1 MMSALAEIVAPV
13 TEDDFFEHYFTRQ
26 HLLVTDRRGDR
37 FEPLFSMAD
46 FNENLG
52 WHGRPHPNEIRL
64 ARPGNIYHADFGAPA
79 HADRLAD
86 RFREGYTININNV
99 DERHPRVRAMVHAL
113 VRAFGAG
120 VTAAVYLSPPRERAF
135 PLHFDTHEVFIL
147 QISGMKHWRL
157 FSNTIEYPTNTV
169 STRTVKPEDVGPPLF
184 DGTLEPGDFLY
195 VPRGMV
201 HEAMTETSQSLHM
214 TVGVH
219 LPTRLELLIEILA
232 AEAERNPEL
241 RRGLPRGALV
251 SNNIDFGELE
261 VMVRQA
267 LAPPRGPI
275 ALERM
280 LVRLFEAQVP
290 VGGDRFFD
298 NPPAL
303 TEDSWLTR
311 RLGIWPHVITDGLRV
326 TLLFQGGRVDA
337 AFSARAALEM
347 AAETERFQV
356 SELPIASPE
365 GRLAL
370 AERLVFAG
378 AFSVG

>member
-1 MMSALAEIVAPV
+1 MSALAEIVAPV
-13 TEDDFFEHYFTRQ
+13 SEDEFFEHYFTRQ

-37 FEPLFSMAD
+37 FARLFSLAD

-52 WHGRPHPNEIRL
+52 WHGRPHANEIRL
-64 ARPGNIYHADFGAPA
+64 ARPGSIYHADFNAPA
-79 HADRLAD
+79 HADQLAD
-86 RFREGYTININNV
+86 RFRAGYTININNV
-99 DERHPRVRAMVHAL
+99 DERHPRVRAMLHAL
-113 VRAFGAG
+113 VRTFGAG
-120 VTAAVYLSPPRERAF
+120 VTTAVYLSPPNERAF

-147 QISGMKHWRL
+147 QISGQKHWRL
-157 FSNTIEYPTNTV
+157 FPNTIEYPTDTV
-169 STRTVKPEDVGPPLF
+169 STRTIAREDIGPPLF
-184 DGTLEPGDFLY
+184 DGILESGDFLY

-201 HEAMTETSQSLHM
+201 HEAMTETSHSLHM

-219 LPTRLELLIEILA
+219 LPTRLELLIEALV

-251 SNNIDFGELE
+251 SNDIDFGELE
-261 VMVRQA
+261 GMARQA
-267 LAPPRGPI
+267 LAPPRGEV

-280 LVRLFEAQVP
+280 LVRLFEAQLP

-298 NPPAL
+298 TPPAL
-303 TEDSWLTR
+303 AADSWLTR
-311 RLGIWPHVITDGLRV
+311 RAGIWPHVITDGLRV

-337 AFSARAALEM
+337 PLSARAALEM

-378 AFSVG
+378 VFSAG